1 MHPRLI
7 VQCGAVRRPAQST
20 VALRLHRRLNAV
32 LQVGVLLM
40 AGGLAAQ
47 AVAAEGG
54 ADIEVSAKKVAN
66 TVVIDV
72 SMLVPATPR
81 EAWDVLTDYDQM
93 PSFLPNLEVSKVVS
107 RSPTRLQVA
116 QKGGVSHGPISI
128 TFDVIRDVQLKP
140 YSEIISHVVSGNLKQ
155 VDGTTKIAAEGD
167 ATRVT
172 FHSVSIPNVWVPPG
186 IGPSMI
192 ESETRDQ
199 FGDMRAEILRRK
211 NTAK

>member
-1 MHPRLI
+1 MRP
-7 VQCGAVRRPAQST
+7 VVRR
-20 VALRLHRRLNAV
+20 ALRATILVWAAGMALHSR
-32 LQVGVLLM
+32 
-40 AGGLAAQ
+40 AADS
-47 AVAAEGG
+47 GN
-54 ADIEVSAKKVAN
+54 DIEVSAKKVAD

-72 SMLVPATPR
+72 SMLVSATPR
-81 EAWDVLTDYDQM
+81 EAWDVLTDYDKM
-93 PSFLPNLEVSKVVS
+93 PSFLPNLQVSKIIS
-107 RSPTRLQVA
+107 RSPTRLQVV
-116 QKGGVSHGPISI
+116 QKGGVSHGPITI

-140 YSEIISHVVSGNLKQ
+140 YSEVISHVVSGNLKQ
-155 VDGTTKIAAEGD
+155 VDGTTRIAAEGE

-211 NTAK
+211 SAQKQ

>member
-1 MHPRLI
+1 M
-7 VQCGAVRRPAQST
+7 
-20 VALRLHRRLNAV
+20 ALHSR
-32 LQVGVLLM
+32 
-40 AGGLAAQ
+40 AADS
-47 AVAAEGG
+47 GS
-54 ADIEVSAKKVAN
+54 DIEVSAKKVAD

-72 SMLVPATPR
+72 SMLVSATPR
-81 EAWDVLTDYDQM
+81 EAWDVLTDYDKM
-93 PSFLPNLEVSKVVS
+93 PSFLPNLQVSKIIS

-116 QKGGVSHGPISI
+116 QKGGVSHGPITI

-140 YSEIISHVVSGNLKQ
+140 YSEVISHVVSGNLKQ
-155 VDGTTKIAAEGD
+155 VDGTTRIAAEGE

-211 NTAK
+211 SAQKQ